1 MRAGALSCQSPE
13 RCLKNTDHRT
23 NIWTKWESFPG
34 PRRQPLGSFH
44 QNTYNQIPN
53 PAFHPLDL
61 NQQHHPY
68 IKDLRSNIEV
78 STLLRNQSFIGK
90 VFGKPNVLH
99 RHNWYSPWLS
109 SASADFPECIF
120 SARRKEW
127 KVNRSLHGQLTER
140 PLLKPRS
147 FALTGVLYR
156 SRCWEFMSAM
166 AQSWAQDTTS
176 WKSPVI
182 SGLDSLSTPLLKCS
196 VRLEVGRGDLDVPL
210 RAEHSADGKD
220 LYQLLRQWMWQDG
233 AASAA
238 AANPFSSN
246 PPFELLTVPGSFSV
260 AFTVWLDSHGYK
272 QLFKF

>member
-1 MRAGALSCQSPE
+1 
-13 RCLKNTDHRT
+13 
-23 NIWTKWESFPG
+23 
-34 PRRQPLGSFH
+34 
-44 QNTYNQIPN
+44 
-53 PAFHPLDL
+53 
-61 NQQHHPY
+61 
-68 IKDLRSNIEV
+68 
-78 STLLRNQSFIGK
+78 
-90 VFGKPNVLH
+90 
-99 RHNWYSPWLS
+99 
-109 SASADFPECIF
+109 
-120 SARRKEW
+120 
-127 KVNRSLHGQLTER
+127 
-140 PLLKPRS
+140 
-147 FALTGVLYR
+147 
-156 SRCWEFMSAM
+156 M

-260 AFTVWLDSHGYK
+260 AFTV
-272 QLFKF
+272 